1 MVIPD
6 AFKDLCSY
14 FHQDVF
20 LVHSTPEEMI
30 ASALEQMRFLGQ
42 LNDERKG
49 VLRQF
54 LDELL
59 SGRHTSAE
67 IRQMWWETPA
77 EIYFPK
83 DEVLLAFLQSIRDAM
98 G

>member
-1 MVIPD
+1 MIIPD
-6 AFKDLCSY
+6 AFKDLCRY

-20 LVHSTPEEMI
+20 LVHSTPEEVI

-42 LNDERKG
+42 LNDERTG

-59 SGRHTSAE
+59 SGRHASAE
-67 IRQMWWETPA
+67 IQEMWWQTPA
-77 EIYFPK
+77 HIYFAK
-83 DEVLLAFLQSIRDAM
+83 DEVLLAFLQSIRDAI